1 MIGII
6 MMDTCMHACMF
17 LETVAWTCIYNY
29 ARVSSSGGG
38 RGEGK
43 LPLQSTQLPPPL
55 PPKKER
61 RKEGK
66 EEREALGAGR
76 GREYESMR
84 SRV

>member
-43 LPLQSTQLPPPL
+43 LPLQSTQLPPP
-55 PPKKER
+55 PPPKKRKKER
-61 RKEGK
+61 RKRR
-66 EEREALGAGR
+66 ERSFRRWAW
-76 GREYESMR
+76 